1 LPKGNDDRARH
12 AGSRFP
18 EIFRRHVSFV
28 ETRTT
33 GERLKERA
41 MLQIYVRLSNALEGY
56 GEDASGVSTIEYT
69 LIASIISIG
78 ILVSVALFGH
88 EY

>member
-1 LPKGNDDRARH
+1 
-12 AGSRFP
+12 
-18 EIFRRHVSFV
+18 
-28 ETRTT
+28 
-33 GERLKERA
+33 
-41 MLQIYVRLSNALEGY
+41 MLHIYVRQSSALEGY

-78 ILVSVALFGH
+78 VLVSVALFGH

>member
-1 LPKGNDDRARH
+1 
-12 AGSRFP
+12 
-18 EIFRRHVSFV
+18 
-28 ETRTT
+28 
-33 GERLKERA
+33 